1 MKKLF
6 AGACLLALVACGSAT
21 DSVTFTAPA
30 SYTSKASLGPF
41 MQIWG
46 GKTEHDVLI
55 LLALPVAGDLNKA
68 IDQSQ
73 VKGAEFDKTQ
83 KITICGNQT
92 AIFAQGHGEM
102 NTTDSS
108 SSTSSTSS
116 KEPSAI
122 EIIATEVKGKTY
134 LAMYGRPL
142 KAPAD
147 PEAEKAIKNVC
158 PK

>member
-6 AGACLLALVACGSAT
+6 AGVCLLALSACGSAT
-21 DSVTFTAPA
+21 DSVTFTAPPG
-30 SYTSKASLGPF
+30 YTSKASLGPF

-68 IDQSQ
+68 IDQGQIKSAQ
-73 VKGAEFDKTQ
+73 FEATQ
-83 KITICGNQT
+83 KITICDNQP
-92 AIFAQGHGEM
+92 AIFAQGRGEM
-102 NTTDSS
+102 STTAG
-108 SSTSSTSS
+108 SSTASTSM

-122 EIIATEVKGKTY
+122 EIIATQVKGKTY

-142 KAPAD
+142 KSPAD
-147 PEAEKAIKNVC
+147 PAAEKAIKNVC